1 MPVAPVPVTTAQ
13 FTSLMNNISDQAT
26 QMNTIAGIAQ
36 SGLEYVTLLDVTQP
50 ELDLLT
56 PFYNHLLNV
65 ESSTALGLFSNVTKS
80 LNNHIVQIATL
91 PAVGDQSARLNSYFS
106 DNPGTTVTSVYATI
120 SSGGG
125 YYIESQYVIL

>member
-1 MPVAPVPVTTAQ
+1 MPVAPVPVTPAQ

-36 SGLEYVTLLDVTQP
+36 SGLEYVTLLNVTQP

-65 ESSTALGLFSNVTKS
+65 ESSTALGLFSNVAKS
-80 LNNHIVQIATL
+80 LNNHIVQRATS
-91 PAVGDQSARLNSYFS
+91 PITGDQSARLNSYL
-106 DNPGTTVTSVYATI
+106 NLNVLTVTSVYATI

-125 YYIESQYVIL
+125 YYIDPTHVL

>member
-1 MPVAPVPVTTAQ
+1 MPVAPVPVSKAQ

-36 SGLEYVTLLDVTQP
+36 SGLEYVTLLNVTQP

-80 LNNHIVQIATL
+80 LNNHIVQRATS
-91 PAVGDQSARLNSYFS
+91 PALGDQSARLNWYLQ
-106 DNPGTTVTSVYATI
+106 TETLTVTSVYATI

-125 YYIESQYVIL
+125 YYIDPTYVL